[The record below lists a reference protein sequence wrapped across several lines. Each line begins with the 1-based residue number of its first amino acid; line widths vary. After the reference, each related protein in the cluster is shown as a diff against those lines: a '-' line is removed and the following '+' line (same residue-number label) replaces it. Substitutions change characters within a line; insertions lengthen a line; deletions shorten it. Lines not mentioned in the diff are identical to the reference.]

1 MSATNPAVVD
11 AVAPI
16 VASVW
21 KLEVAVG
28 DRVVEGQQLAVLE
41 SMKMEIPVAAP
52 VAGEVIDVPA
62 AIGQIVQEGEPVA
75 LIAPDRAERDQ

>member
-1 MSATNPAVVD
+1 MN

-16 VASVW
+16 VATIW

-28 DRVVEGQQLAVLE
+28 DHVQVGQQLALLE
-41 SMKMEIPVAAP
+41 SMKMEIPVSAP
-52 VAGEVIDVPA
+52 VAGIVAELPA

-75 LIAPDRAERDQ
+75 VIAPA